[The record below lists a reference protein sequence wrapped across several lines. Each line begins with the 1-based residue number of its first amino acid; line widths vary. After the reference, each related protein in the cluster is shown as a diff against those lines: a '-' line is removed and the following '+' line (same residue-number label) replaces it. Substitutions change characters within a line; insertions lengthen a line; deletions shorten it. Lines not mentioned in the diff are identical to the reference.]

1 MRKIANMKLNKLIKL
16 ALPIAFTICT
26 SCQIWESHEECD
38 ISGYSPETWL
48 PPEHRFVFKRKHAID
63 VIYNFS
69 EYEPFNKYIGK
80 ELQLRN
86 NVRLLRYH
94 FEGGYLD
101 YIEDVEK
108 SSGQNQFE
116 SVRLVGVKGHFC
128 YSPTPVYSR
137 ITALL
142 KIKLK
147 EYPKPIYAQYTLN
160 STSSKDKDL
169 YYDASIKRAPWE
181 SKSTPEKR
189 SLLDIMQTIDK
200 QENQKSGLD

>member
-48 PPEHRFVFKRKHAID
+48 PSEQRFVFKQKYSID

-69 EYEPFNKYIGK
+69 DYEPFNEYIGK
-80 ELQLRN
+80 ELRLHHD
-86 NVRLLRYH
+86 VRLLRYH

-101 YIEDVEK
+101 HIEDAEK
-108 SSGQNQFE
+108 NSGQNQFE
-116 SVRLVGVKGHFC
+116 SVQLVGVKGHFC
-128 YSPTPVYSR
+128 YSPTPACSK

-147 EYPKPIYAQYTLN
+147 EYPDPIYAQYSLDPTR
-160 STSSKDKDL
+160 SEDKDI

-181 SKSTPEKR
+181 PKSTPEKR